1 MNVQRYVIYLLMPIM
16 AGLLVSAQAL
26 WGTVIKSGALHGTL
40 SQIILTLLSSWRMWL
55 GAMIYIAA
63 TLVYFVLLSNL
74 KFFSV
79 QIPMTALSIIFS
91 VILSILLFREVPSIL
106 NIIGIVVV
114 FFGILLVLSK

>member
-55 GAMIYIAA
+55 GAIIYIAA